1 MDIEEFYDQNPAR
14 RTSEEF
20 EFGRDWSDADGNHAE
35 ISWVHDTG
43 ELYLMTAPFEPI
55 VASGLPG
62 DEHVPRLPTNKVV
75 VEVLGVYPSVEAV
88 EELLAGWR
96 DAMGGQASVPWV
108 RDRIAHPGAA
118 GGAGASSGDE
128 PTELPG
134 AHPTR

>member
-35 ISWVHDTG
+35 VSWVQDTG

-55 VASGLPG
+55 LASGLPG
-62 DEHVPRLPTNKVV
+62 QEDVAPLATDKVLV
-75 VEVLGVYPSVEAV
+75 DVLGVFPTVEAV
-88 EELLAGWR
+88 EGFLSGWR
-96 DAMGGQASVPWV
+96 DAMAGPSSVEWL
-108 RDRIAHPGAA
+108 RDRIANPGS
-118 GGAGASSGDE
+118 GGVGPASGDE

-134 AHPTR
+134 AHPSG